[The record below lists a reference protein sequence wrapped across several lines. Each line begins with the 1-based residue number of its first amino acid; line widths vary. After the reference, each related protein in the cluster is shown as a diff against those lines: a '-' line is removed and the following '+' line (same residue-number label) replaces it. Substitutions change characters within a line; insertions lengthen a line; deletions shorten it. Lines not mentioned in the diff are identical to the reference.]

1 MNSLWLHLAA
11 SALMHFVWQGAALAL
26 VLLAAVKA
34 LNVQAARTR
43 YLMSVGTFFAM
54 AVAPVLTIGV
64 SRYDA
69 DGWTTPATA
78 AGPIRISAAEGPGV
92 IASAEREHGLARS
105 DRRPARVEFYVLSL
119 WLAGVAVFGARLAIG
134 CGFAWWIR
142 HDSLPL
148 PAGFEPCVRRVG
160 FRLRLDVAGRV
171 LLCRRIGHSV
181 AVGFIR
187 PVVLIPAAWLSQ
199 LPPEV
204 IEAAIAHELAHIR
217 RWDLWINLFQRLVE
231 SLLFY
236 HPAIWW
242 LSRRIRLE
250 REMCCDEIAFE
261 FVGRA
266 AYARSLESIAAIS
279 AGELLIGASILEGN
293 KMNLLHRIRH
303 VLGTETCQATSN
315 CCAAGFV
322 AMIFLFAAAA
332 ALTPESEPLG
342 AAVKADQSQKAA
354 PPATPPQAPG
364 VTKAAAAPARGKGSA
379 EPDREIARLLH
390 RFDALMQEEKW
401 DAAETLATEAAK
413 RFGERDAIIQTMLLD
428 SLNAKRRIQGLPLI
442 RIQYLTPNEDAKA
455 VWVYQIKDLPL
466 WSRDGGDQNA
476 DLLIKYIMATV
487 DPPSWR
493 NGESRAIYNA
503 KRFELLVSTST
514 ENSKKVKKLLGELRS
529 KEKAPDKPPTGNR
542 PSK

>member
-26 VLLAAVKA
+26 VLLAAVKV

-43 YLMSVGTFFAM
+43 YLMSVGTFLAM
-54 AVAPVLTIGV
+54 AAAPVLTIGV
-64 SRYDA
+64 SLYDA
-69 DGWTTPATA
+69 DTWTAPSAA
-78 AGPIRISAAEGPGV
+78 AGRIRIAATEGPGV
-92 IASAEREHGLARS
+92 AVIANAQREHALALS
-105 DRRPARVEFYVLSL
+105 DLRPTRVEFYVLSL
-119 WLAGVAVFGARLAIG
+119 WLAGVGARLAIG

-148 PAGFEPCVRRVG
+148 PGGFEPCVRRLG
-160 FRLRLDVAGRV
+160 NRLRLDMAGRV

-181 AVGFIR
+181 AVGFVR

-217 RWDLWINLFQRLVE
+217 RWDLWINLVQRLVE

-250 REMCCDEIAFE
+250 REMCCDEIALE

-279 AGELLIGASILEGN
+279 AGELFIGASILEGEH
-293 KMNLLHRIRH
+293 MNLLYRIRH
-303 VLGTETCQATSN
+303 VLGTESSKPTSN
-315 CCAAGFV
+315 WCAAGLV
-322 AMIFLFAAAA
+322 ALIFLFAAAA
-332 ALTPESEPLG
+332 ALTPESAPLG
-342 AAVKADQSQKAA
+342 AAAKADQSQKDAQPAA
-354 PPATPPQAPG
+354 PPKDPGAAKATAD
-364 VTKAAAAPARGKGSA
+364 AARGKRSA
-379 EPDREIARLLH
+379 EPDRQIAQLLH
-390 RFDALMQEEKW
+390 RFDALMQEKKW

-413 RFGERDAIIQTMLLD
+413 RYGERDALIQTMLLD

-442 RIQYLTPNEDAKA
+442 RIQYLAPDEDTKA

-503 KRFELLVSTST
+503 KRFELLVSTSV
-514 ENSKKVKKLLGELRS
+514 ENNKKVKKLLGELRS
-529 KEKAPDKPPTGNR
+529 KEKAHDNPPTENR
-542 PSK
+542 SSK